1 MAPAGLYAPVTVQP
15 GWPLAI
21 PFAWCIPP
29 PALLTAASSSLKIQ
43 CRCHLLSEVFLGL
56 CVFHIL
62 SSLKYLVY
70 FCPLSAFLHCSR
82 LRALDGP
89 CPPQHYLVNRCT
101 RDRLP
106 MRLTSGV
113 RPLPWG
119 RRPQLVIQGVRQH
132 GLRPAPWPRATLL
145 LSLYPLF

>member
-62 SSLKYLVY
+62 SSEIPGV
-70 FCPLSAFLHCSR
+70 FLSSFGFFALQQAESVRWAMSPAALPSEPVHKGS
-82 LRALDGP
+82 LAHALDFRGP
-89 CPPQHYLVNRCT
+89 PPALGSEAAASH
-101 RDRLP
+101 
-106 MRLTSGV
+106 SGC
-113 RPLPWG
+113 
-119 RRPQLVIQGVRQH
+119 
-132 GLRPAPWPRATLL
+132 
-145 LSLYPLF
+145 